1 MYYISNADYG
11 LIGYKNNEKVFS
23 AGSKN
28 FIAGWQFD
36 KSAIWLGT
44 KNNNVGQYTSTS
56 GSITIGTNGFR
67 GYSWFINA
75 DGSASFANG
84 NFFGIQKETLL
95 SMEKSLRLVVLL
107 EI

>member
-95 SMEKSLRLVVLL
+95 SMENHCD
-107 EI
+107 